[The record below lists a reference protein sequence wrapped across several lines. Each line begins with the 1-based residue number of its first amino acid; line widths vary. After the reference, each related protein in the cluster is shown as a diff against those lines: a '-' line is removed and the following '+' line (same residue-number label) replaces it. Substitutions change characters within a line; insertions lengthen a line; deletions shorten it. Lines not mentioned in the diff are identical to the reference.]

1 MSSSKAGSTK
11 AGRGLHEATDDQL
24 KHSATVVFRKR
35 STLRSGSRWASP
47 SPGAASC
54 SWIGPHEF
62 IAPDAL
68 IHRKIGLL
76 SEVALFAGLSEEDM
90 QAIGHAT
97 TMTHCVRGQQILS
110 PDDPPDR
117 IHIIKKGRVRVYRM
131 TQDGKQLTLDIHEK
145 GTILGDMSLL
155 GQDRFPEAYAEAIDD
170 GVICTISP
178 DELRRLI
185 ERYPIVGVNIIRHL
199 SRRLESAERELEA
212 MAYQR
217 VDQRLARKLLDLGQR
232 FGVSTARGT
241 LIQARLTQQ
250 ELAEMIGTTRET
262 LAHTLGDFRRR
273 GLLDSANHSVVIR
286 DAERLTEVAEGD

>member
-1 MSSSKAGSTK
+1 MTS
-11 AGRGLHEATDDQL
+11 
-24 KHSATVVFRKR
+24 V
-35 STLRSGSRWASP
+35 SP
-47 SPGAASC
+47 SRSFT
-54 SWIGPHEF
+54 EK
-62 IAPDAL
+62 L
-68 IHRKIGLL
+68 GLL
-76 SEVALFAGLSEEDM
+76 REVALFEGLSEADM

-117 IHIIKKGRVRVYRM
+117 IHIIKKGRVRVYRLSP
-131 TQDGKQLTLDIHEK
+131 DGKQLTLDIHEK
-145 GTILGDMSLL
+145 GTILGDMNLL
-155 GQDRFPEAYAEAIDD
+155 GQDRLPEAYAEAIDD

-185 ERYPIVGVNIIRHL
+185 VRYPVVGVNIIRHL

-273 GLLDSANHSVVIR
+273 GLLESSKHNVVIR
-286 DAERLTEVAEGD
+286 DAERLAEIADGD

>member
-1 MSSSKAGSTK
+1 MTSSSRT
-11 AGRGLHEATDDQL
+11 
-24 KHSATVVFRKR
+24 R
-35 STLRSGSRWASP
+35 SFT
-47 SPGAASC
+47 
-54 SWIGPHEF
+54 E
-62 IAPDAL
+62 
-68 IHRKIGLL
+68 KIGLL

-90 QAIGHAT
+90 QAIGHVT

-131 TQDGKQLTLDIHEK
+131 SPDGKQLTLDIYEK

-170 GVICTISP
+170 GIICTISP

-199 SRRLESAERELEA
+199 SRRLKSAERELEA

-232 FGVSTARGT
+232 FGVSTVRGT

-273 GLLDSANHSVVIR
+273 GLLDSANHSVLIR
-286 DAERLTEVAEGD
+286 DAERLTEIAEGD